1 MQQQLLVARGRVNGT
16 TDNTPL
22 LCDPVL
28 RMCIFSVEKSGN
40 ANQNALLALIQA
52 QSELTDRK
60 LREQDEKINL
70 LLSAVCGPIAEQ
82 REGDKLQEASEGG
95 KLLTAIY
102 NRIEKLERQEQN
114 EIMGVKEMFAKGS
127 SSTDAH
133 IDAINHDI
141 MAKVLGISPLCS

>member
-1 MQQQLLVARGRVNGT
+1 ML
-16 TDNTPL
+16 D
-22 LCDPVL
+22 
-28 RMCIFSVEKSGN
+28 
-40 ANQNALLALIQA
+40 LINA
-52 QSELTDRK
+52 QSELTEKR

-82 REGDKLQEASEGG
+82 RGEGDKLAEASEGG

-102 NRIEKLERQEQN
+102 KRIEKLEVQEQRQ
-114 EIMGVKEMFAKGS
+114 ILGVKEMFAKGS

-141 MAKVLGISPLCS
+141 MAKVLVLLAG

>member
-1 MQQQLLVARGRVNGT
+1 MLVVPKRV
-16 TDNTPL
+16 D
-22 LCDPVL
+22 
-28 RMCIFSVEKSGN
+28 
-40 ANQNALLALIQA
+40 A
-52 QSELTDRK
+52 
-60 LREQDEKINL
+60 
-70 LLSAVCGPIAEQ
+70 AVAEQ